1 MFYFFTIVVII
12 VIIILFLPVISTD
25 DDIRCNANNII
36 NNKLVGD
43 KLDDNVLKVIRKINK
58 IKDKNADDYNNLG
71 MLYSCHLKNNAR
83 AYDNYVRVLKLI
95 RQGKVKE
102 NNAVNM
108 MYKMEDIISEYKG
121 SPRLKSIIKDTQN
134 LVHKKNIKKTLKSKI
149 PKKKIIKKIEDKKIW
164 KSDPQNVHD
173 SKMLYDIKS
182 QFQYIKEQNDII
194 RQPYST
200 FDNIC
205 TIILNYPEFEGKNIN
220 KITKVLERI
229 RNGSSSNVLGLN
241 IEEKA
246 FFMEIWRRIQSLI
259 NKKNRKEL
267 EKYFILSIQDCIEG
281 DNDYIVCSSGRNARL
296 FSCLAF
302 LDKESKNKGI
312 GILKTK
318 ESIRNE
324 ILEECAKIVKK
335 YTDCGQTKNKMGI
348 PKYVIEHYNEGRV
361 TTKVKELEENIRK
374 EILNLKEQFI
384 NRGFDDIYIDQILN
398 ECILF
403 I

>member
-1 MFYFFTIVVII
+1 MGSEFVRWITILLNKRESCVRNAGYLSYFF
-12 VIIILFLPVISTD
+12 
-25 DDIRCNANNII
+25 
-36 NNKLVGD
+36 
-43 KLDDNVLKVIRKINK
+43 
-58 IKDKNADDYNNLG
+58 
-71 MLYSCHLKNNAR
+71 
-83 AYDNYVRVLKLI
+83 
-95 RQGKVKE
+95 
-102 NNAVNM
+102 NM
-108 MYKMEDIISEYKG
+108 
-121 SPRLKSIIKDTQN
+121 
-134 LVHKKNIKKTLKSKI
+134 
-149 PKKKIIKKIEDKKIW
+149 
-164 KSDPQNVHD
+164 
-173 SKMLYDIKS
+173 
-182 QFQYIKEQNDII
+182 
-194 RQPYST
+194 
-200 FDNIC
+200 
-205 TIILNYPEFEGKNIN
+205 
-220 KITKVLERI
+220 ER
-229 RNGSSSNVLGLN
+229 
-241 IEEKA
+241 
-246 FFMEIWRRIQSLI
+246 
-259 NKKNRKEL
+259 
-267 EKYFILSIQDCIEG
+267 G

-361 TTKVKELEENIRK
+361 TIKVKELEENIRK